1 MDVTAWRSK
10 SELFKPCQGA
20 PATATDQIGS
30 RPARRVS
37 SGLRERKRAHY
48 ATNRRPRWRD
58 LQTVVKSLLLLLLRE
73 RSPYELLDMNDPVFC
88 SGCSIPCMEG
98 NISRFEKNSMFD
110 NHTFAP

>member
-48 ATNRRPRWRD
+48 ATNRRSPRAVLYFVRKIDWLVCTLFSSPVRKRD
-58 LQTVVKSLLLLLLRE
+58 FYFSWSART
-73 RSPYELLDMNDPVFC
+73 
-88 SGCSIPCMEG
+88 GI
-98 NISRFEKNSMFD
+98 
-110 NHTFAP
+110 